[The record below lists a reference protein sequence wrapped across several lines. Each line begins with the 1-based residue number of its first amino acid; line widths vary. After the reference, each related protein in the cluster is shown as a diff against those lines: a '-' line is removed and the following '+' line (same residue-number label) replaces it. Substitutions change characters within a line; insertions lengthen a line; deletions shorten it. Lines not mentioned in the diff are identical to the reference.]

1 MVKMEKILVTWMDH
15 RKCQGLNVTFD
26 DTKNKAM
33 QMECFNYLK
42 EETVPMPDFV
52 ASTGWFYKFK
62 TSYIF
67 HSIKRLGE
75 AKSTD
80 EDAAATYPDRLKAI
94 MDLGGGGGVLQ
105 APVVLQYG

>member
-15 RKCQGLNVTFD
+15 RKCQALNVTFD

-52 ASTGWFYKFK
+52 ASTG
-62 TSYIF
+62 YIF

-94 MDLGGGGGVLQ
+94 MDWGGGGRLQ